1 MINYLFSGI
10 DKVNGFTKEQ
20 ATSLKKDIKDNS
32 IITFIASD
40 FDNTE
45 KTDTNKKQLIDAFNN
60 IGINFKCEYL
70 VDKRVSKDEAK
81 ELLNKSDIVF
91 LMGGDTYKEMKSIN
105 EYDIKEDITNRK
117 LILGVSAGSL
127 NQSKNVVYLD
137 EYQDYKLVKYE
148 GLGLVDFNIYPHLDF
163 KNIDF
168 LKEVFTVSNDTPL
181 IALPNESFIRCENG
195 NIEYFGEHYNVENS
209 TIDIKGYDY
218 EKINHT
224 GTIPLETERLILR
237 RTSNEDIDE
246 FFFIELNPKLREYLG
261 PTKLGNNLIKNR
273 EYFDETKYENK
284 DFYRWTIVKKED
296 NKVLGTIYLNIHD
309 EKAKTAGID
318 YWIREDE
325 WGHGYITEASKRI
338 LEFAFDTLD
347 LNRIES
353 CGAKDNPGTWKVM
366 GKLGLKYEG
375 TRKQAMFYYYGGIQ
389 DLVLYGLTKE
399 EYLKNK
405 ENVNIQ

>member
-224 GTIPLETERLILR
+224 GTISLETERLILR

>member
-181 IALPNESFIRCENG
+181 IALPNEFFIRCDNG
-195 NIEYFGEHYNVENS
+195 NIEYFGNYYKAKNGVMIINGKEYS
-209 TIDIKGYDY
+209 DIK
-218 EKINHT
+218 EIV
-224 GTIPLETERLILR
+224 
-237 RTSNEDIDE
+237 
-246 FFFIELNPKLREYLG
+246 
-261 PTKLGNNLIKNR
+261 NLK
-273 EYFDETKYENK
+273 
-284 DFYRWTIVKKED
+284 
-296 NKVLGTIYLNIHD
+296 
-309 EKAKTAGID
+309 
-318 YWIREDE
+318 
-325 WGHGYITEASKRI
+325 
-338 LEFAFDTLD
+338 
-347 LNRIES
+347 
-353 CGAKDNPGTWKVM
+353 
-366 GKLGLKYEG
+366 
-375 TRKQAMFYYYGGIQ
+375 
-389 DLVLYGLTKE
+389 
-399 EYLKNK
+399 
-405 ENVNIQ
+405 

>member
-273 EYFDETKYENK
+273 EYFDESKYENK

-366 GKLGLKYEG
+366 EKLGLKYEG

-399 EYLKNK
+399 EYLKTK
-405 ENVNIQ
+405 RM

>member
-45 KTDTNKKQLIDAFNN
+45 KTDTNKKLLIDAFNN